1 LRTITNAPEDGDALV
16 QCGGAPTAGTGV
28 ALGGGAVS
36 TDGNDPLIE
45 LSVPAEADGSPAEP
59 GDQATGWRARIDGA
73 TGSTFTVYVTCAA
86 P

>member
-1 LRTITNAPEDGDALV
+1 LRTITNAPEDVDALI

-28 ALGGGAVS
+28 ALGGGAIS

-45 LSVPAEADGSPAEP
+45 LSVPAEADGSPAEA

-73 TGSTFTVYVTCAA
+73 AGSTFSVYVTCAA